1 MLQEYGHL
9 ASFLDATTTEG
20 IKVLERLEAGR
31 PDAPITT
38 ISLKRLQALRTPS
51 ARKALLTHFPKT
63 GKTLDQFNA
72 ALELAEWH
80 QWIGW
85 HWQAAPQTH
94 IAPGRRR
101 DLHRQASLRASV
113 PTSAL
118 SINLGAWKWQEGVAE
133 CPKWSDLAKAKIWT
147 DVLHTALRCHLAST
161 LATYQSISAPGQV
174 LALLPRQGAVRS
186 GAMA

>member
-31 PDAPITT
+31 PDVPITT
-38 ISLKRLQALRTPS
+38 ISLRRLQALRTPS

-85 HWQAAPQTH
+85 HWQSAPQTH

-101 DLHRQASLRASV
+101 DLHLQASLRASV

-133 CPKWSDLAKAKIWT
+133 CPKWADLAKAKIWT
-147 DVLHTALRCHLAST
+147 DVVHTALRRRLAST
-161 LATYQSISAPGQV
+161 PATYQSISAPGQV
-174 LALLPRQGAVRS
+174 LALLPKQGAVRS